1 MEKLVV
7 CSFCGKNKN
16 EVRRI
21 IAGDTSFVCNEC
33 IDLCYGLIHNKTS
46 SQISSDDLKN
56 VPKPKE
62 IYDTLN
68 DYVIKQERAKKV
80 LSVSVYNHYKRIL
93 TQDSSSD
100 VEISKSNILLIGPT
114 GCGKTLLA
122 QTLARILKV
131 PFAIAD
137 ATSITET
144 GYVGDD
150 VESVLLRL
158 LQSANFDVKK
168 AQQGIIYVDEI
179 DKIARKSRNMSITRD
194 VSGEGVQQGL
204 LKMLE
209 GTIASVAPQGGRK
222 HPHQETIQIDT
233 TNILFIC
240 GGAFDGLEQII
251 SARSDNSSI
260 GFGAVIN
267 SKEESLIK
275 TGNILRSLESNDIV
289 KYGLIPEF
297 IGRLPVVVTLDGL
310 DEESLVNI
318 LTTPKNAIIKQ
329 YRKLFEMDNIELV
342 IEDKALHAIAKLAID
357 KQIGARG
364 LRSIMEEAL
373 LDVMFDVPN
382 RDDIAK
388 VIITEEC
395 VKDKT
400 HPQIIYKTE
409 FVAADQKPTSSKKK
423 ISS

>member
-7 CSFCGKNKN
+7 CSFCGKNKS

-21 IAGDTSFVCNEC
+21 IAGDGSFICNEC
-33 IDLCYGLIHNKTS
+33 IDLCYGLIHNQDTY
-46 SQISSDDLKN
+46 QGINNELKSI
-56 VPKPKE
+56 PKPKE
-62 IYDTLN
+62 IYDILEE
-68 DYVIKQERAKKV
+68 YVIKQERAKKV

-93 TQDSSSD
+93 AQSSIKD
-100 VEISKSNILLIGPT
+100 IEIAKSNILLIGPT

-122 QTLARILKV
+122 QTLARILNV

-158 LQSANFDVKK
+158 LQAANFDVKK
-168 AQQGIIYVDEI
+168 AQQGIIYIDEI
-179 DKIARKSRNMSITRD
+179 DKIARKSRNPSITRD

-209 GTIASVAPQGGRK
+209 GTVASVAPQGGRK

-251 SARSDNSSI
+251 SNRSEGSGI
-260 GFGAVIN
+260 GFGAVIK
-267 SKEESLIK
+267 SKNESLQN
-275 TGNILRSLESNDIV
+275 TGNILQTVESGDIV

-297 IGRLPVVVTLDGL
+297 VGRLPVVVTLEGL
-310 DEESLVNI
+310 DEEALVNI
-318 LTTPKNAIIKQ
+318 LIEPKNAIVKQ
-329 YRKLFEMDNIELV
+329 YSKLFELDNIELI
-342 IEDKALHAIAKLAID
+342 IETQALKAIARLAIE

-364 LRSIMEEAL
+364 LRSIMEELL
-373 LDVMFDVPN
+373 LDIMFDVPN
-382 RDDIAK
+382 RNDIDK
-388 VIITEEC
+388 IIVTEESI
-395 VKDKT
+395 KNRT
-400 HPQIIYKTE
+400 QPQIVYKQIVE
-409 FVAADQKPTSSKKK
+409 EEVNSRSKKK
-423 ISS
+423 ISG

>member
-7 CSFCGKNKN
+7 CSFCGKNKS

-21 IAGDTSFVCNEC
+21 IAGDGSFICNEC
-33 IDLCYGLIHNKTS
+33 IDLCYGLIHNQNTV
-46 SQISSDDLKN
+46 QGASDELKN

-62 IYDTLN
+62 IYDIL
-68 DYVIKQERAKKV
+68 DEYVIRQERAKKV

-93 TQDSSSD
+93 TQNLTKD
-100 VEISKSNILLIGPT
+100 VEIAKSNILLIGPT

-179 DKIARKSRNMSITRD
+179 DKIARKSRNPSITRD

-240 GGAFDGLEQII
+240 GGAFDGLDQII
-251 SARSDNSSI
+251 SARSGDSSI
-260 GFGAVIN
+260 GFGAVIK
-267 SKEESLIK
+267 SKNESLER
-275 TGNILRSLESNDIV
+275 TGDILRKVESGDIV

-297 IGRLPVVVTLDGL
+297 VGRLPVVVTLEGL
-310 DEESLVNI
+310 DEDALVNI
-318 LTTPKNAIIKQ
+318 LIQPKNAIIKQ
-329 YRKLFEMDNIELV
+329 YRRLFELDNIELIV
-342 IEDKALHAIAKLAID
+342 ESGALHAIAKLAMD
-357 KQIGARG
+357 KQMGARG

-373 LDVMFDVPN
+373 LEIMFDVPN

-388 VIITEEC
+388 IVVTEESI
-395 VKDKT
+395 KDKT
-400 HPQIIYKTE
+400 QPQIVFKQLAE
-409 FVAADQKPTSSKKK
+409 DEDSGKSSSKKK
-423 ISS
+423 VSG